1 MIMDGVHDGGVGGRA
16 ANVPDRQLRFF
27 VAMGLAVC
35 LWAAAVVAQ
44 ADERQMESSDEKV
57 GPVMQIPV
65 RFVTMRNRTDSA
77 DVADRFGGVRGRM
90 RAGACTV
97 VFSPIPAL
105 GEVAKAAPF
114 YIPEGRFELTE
125 IREMPVAQLLDEIA
139 ALPPGGS
146 GNIVVYIHGYNIG
159 FGKSCRRAATFQ
171 QALGLEDR
179 LLLISWPA
187 DGHLLKYTW
196 DESDL
201 VWSVPSIAQVL
212 KAITRRT
219 GSEHV
224 DVVAHSLGARGAVM
238 ALSRLSCRA
247 PDVPLINELVLV
259 APDVDTDVF
268 RQELPA
274 IRRLTRRVTIYVS
287 ANDRALKVS
296 NDLHGYPRLGEAGEN
311 LSVFKG
317 VETID
322 LSQVGTRRL
331 SGHLYHLFHPA
342 VIQDLTRLLHTGKPA
357 AERPGIQA
365 AERDG
370 RTYWRMM
377 PEENE

>member
-1 MIMDGVHDGGVGGRA
+1 MTQWCLHH
-16 ANVPDRQLRFF
+16 PLRFLT
-27 VAMGLAVC
+27 AIGLAVF
-35 LWAAAVVAQ
+35 LWTAAFAQ
-44 ADERQMESSDEKV
+44 ADDPPMKGTDDAM
-57 GPVMQIPV
+57 GPATKIPV

-77 DVADRFGGVRGRM
+77 DVADGFGGVRGSM
-90 RAGACTV
+90 RGGVCTV
-97 VFSPIPAL
+97 AFSPIPAL
-105 GEVAKAAPF
+105 EGVAKAAPF
-114 YIPEGRFELTE
+114 YIPDGRIELTE
-125 IREMPVAQLLDEIA
+125 IREMQVAQLLDEVT

-146 GNIVVYIHGYNIG
+146 GNIVIYIHGYNIG

-171 QALGLEDR
+171 RALGLEDR

-187 DGHLLKYTW
+187 DDNFLKYTW

-201 VWSVPSIAQVL
+201 VWSVPRIAQLL

-219 GSEHV
+219 GSEDV

-274 IRRLTRRVTIYVS
+274 VRRLTRRVTIYVS
-287 ANDRALKVS
+287 ENDKALKLS
-296 NDLHGYPRLGEAGEN
+296 NDVHGYPRLGEAGEH

-322 LSQVGTRRL
+322 LSRVGTRRF

-342 VIQDLTRLLHTGKPA
+342 VIQDLTRLLHTGEPA
-357 AERPGIQA
+357 AERPGLRA
-365 AERDG
+365 AEREG
-370 RTYWRMM
+370 RPYWRMM